1 MKVETALITNNSPYS
16 MVRSVVDNKD
26 DPNMPSSTI
35 RCWFI
40 GVIFSSVVAF
50 INGFFEPRYPA
61 IFVTGNV
68 PQLLAYPVGTFM
80 AKVLPDV
87 GFTLFGIRH
96 SLNPGPFNRKEH
108 MLITIMC
115 SAYNSTPYTGW
126 IVWIQYLPQYFNQS
140 WALSF
145 GYQITIALSTGF
157 IGYGFAGMTR
167 RFIVWPTHCVWPS
180 SLVTIA
186 LNTAFHSQDN
196 PEVVGPRNTIWKWSR
211 IKFFMISFGA
221 MFIYFFIPNYLF
233 QALSTFAWMTWIA
246 PDNQLLATITGSQG
260 GMTLGAARKR
270 CMLQISDDRAC

>member
-1 MKVETALITNNSPYS
+1 MKVEAALITNNSPYAE
-16 MVRSVVDNKD
+16 VRAVVDNKD
-26 DPNMPSSTI
+26 DPTMLVSTI
-35 RCWFI
+35 RSWFI
-40 GVIFSSVVAF
+40 GILFSCIVAF

-87 GFTLFGIRH
+87 GITLFSTRH
-96 SLNPGPFNRKEH
+96 SLNPGPFNKKEH

-115 SAYNSTPYTGW
+115 AAYNSTPYTGW

-167 RFIVWPTHCVWPS
+167 RFIVYPTHCVWPA

-186 LNTAFHSQDN
+186 LNTAFHSPGN
-196 PEVVGPRNTIWKWSR
+196 PEVDGPFNRIWKISR
-211 IKFFMISFGA
+211 IRFFLFAFTA
-221 MFIYFFIPNYLF
+221 MFVYYFIPNYLF
-233 QALSTFAWMTWIA
+233 GALSAL
-246 PDNQLLATITGSQG
+246 PG
-260 GMTLGAARKR
+260 
-270 CMLQISDDRAC
+270 